1 MLFRGLKSTRLSL
14 DLVIFE
20 EFRILAT
27 TLQTFFCDLGRE
39 LITIKTMDFKYSLN
53 DRPRAVAMV
62 MYALQWLL
70 IAVPIVLTS
79 AFVARMQYD
88 TLAEQTLYTQ
98 KLFAVMGLTMIVQ
111 SLWGHRLPLVA
122 GPAAVL
128 LVGVMAALDA
138 SPAVIYTSMAV
149 GGTLVALLAATG
161 WIKKIQP
168 LFTPRISIV
177 MMALIAFTIVPVFL
191 RLIFADADHYGL
203 SFVMAVVLSIAMAVA
218 NNRLRGMWKSAVVL
232 LALIVGTAA
241 YCAVAGLPSLE
252 GATAKGVGSLWIAPK
267 FDVGVMLA
275 FLICYIALL
284 INELGSI
291 QSVSAFVE
299 ADDVPKRS
307 TRGVAL
313 TGVMNIV
320 AGAMGV
326 LGPVDYTLSP
336 GVIAA
341 TGCASRYPLVLTGV
355 GLVLCALFPQF
366 VAVLSA
372 IPSPVMGVVL
382 LYLMAAQVAAAFQMS
397 GTAAAAK
404 EFNGALTIGLPI
416 MLALVVSFMPA
427 EVSAALPAVLRPIVG
442 NGFVMGVIV
451 VMVLEHVIFRK
462 K

>member
-1 MLFRGLKSTRLSL
+1 
-14 DLVIFE
+14 
-20 EFRILAT
+20 
-27 TLQTFFCDLGRE
+27 
-39 LITIKTMDFKYSLN
+39 MDFKYSLN
-53 DRPRAVAMV
+53 DRPRAAAML

-70 IAVPIVLTS
+70 IAVPVVLTS
-79 AFVARMQYD
+79 AFIARIQYD

-98 KLFAVMGLTMIVQ
+98 KLFAVMGLTMIIQ

-128 LVGVMAALDA
+128 IVGVMASIDS
-138 SPAVIYTSMAV
+138 SPEVLYTAMAICGV
-149 GGTLVALLAATG
+149 VVALIATTG
-161 WIKKIQP
+161 WIKKLQP

-191 RLIFADADHYGL
+191 RLIFADADHYIFSL
-203 SFVMAVVLSIAMAVA
+203 AMAVVLSIAMAVA
-218 NNRLRGMWKSAVVL
+218 NHRLRGMWKSAVVL
-232 LALIVGTAA
+232 IALVVGTTV
-241 YCAVAGLPSLE
+241 YYAVAGLPSLE
-252 GATAKGVGSLWIAPK
+252 GATAAGAGRLLITPK
-267 FDVGVMLA
+267 FDVGVIVA
-275 FLICYIALL
+275 FLFCYIALL

-307 TRGVAL
+307 TRGVVM
-313 TGVMNIV
+313 TGLMNTL
-320 AGAMGV
+320 AGAVGV

-355 GLVLCALFPQF
+355 GLVLCALFPQL

-382 LYLMAAQVAAAFQMS
+382 LYLMAAQVAAVFQMS
-397 GTAAAAK
+397 GSAAAAK

-416 MLALVVSFMPA
+416 MLAVVISLLPA
-427 EVSAALPAVLRPIVG
+427 EVSAAIPAVLRPIVG

-451 VMVLEHVIFRK
+451 VLLLEHVVFRK
-462 K
+462 SNK

>member
-1 MLFRGLKSTRLSL
+1 
-14 DLVIFE
+14 
-20 EFRILAT
+20 
-27 TLQTFFCDLGRE
+27 
-39 LITIKTMDFKYSLN
+39 MDFKYSLN
-53 DRPRAVAMV
+53 DRPRAAAMV
-62 MYALQWLL
+62 MYAVQWLL
-70 IAVPIVLTS
+70 IAVPVVLTS
-79 AFVARMQYD
+79 AFVARLQYD

-128 LVGVMAALDA
+128 LVGVMASISS
-138 SPAVIYTSMAV
+138 SPEVIYTSIAV
-149 GGTLVALLAATG
+149 GGALVALLATTG
-161 WIKKIQP
+161 WIKKLQP

-191 RLIFADADHYGL
+191 RLIFADAEHYGL
-203 SFVMAVVLSIAMAVA
+203 SFVMALVLSIAMVVA

-232 LALIVGTAA
+232 IALVVGSAA
-241 YCAVAGLPSLE
+241 YFAFAGLPSLE
-252 GATAKGVGSLWIAPK
+252 GATAAGAGRMFITPK
-267 FDVGVMLA
+267 FDVGVIVA

-284 INELGSI
+284 INELGSV
-291 QSVSAFVE
+291 QSVSAYVE
-299 ADDVPKRS
+299 ADNVPKRS

-313 TGVMNIV
+313 TGVMNVV

-355 GLVLCALFPQF
+355 GLVICALFPQL

-397 GTAAAAK
+397 GTMSAAK
-404 EFNGALTIGLPI
+404 DFNGALTIGLPI
-416 MLALVVSFMPA
+416 MLALVVAFLPA

-451 VMVLEHVIFRK
+451 VLVMEHVIFRK
-462 K
+462 RRNANGVER

>member
-1 MLFRGLKSTRLSL
+1 
-14 DLVIFE
+14 
-20 EFRILAT
+20 
-27 TLQTFFCDLGRE
+27 
-39 LITIKTMDFKYSLN
+39 MDFKYSLN
-53 DRPRAVAMV
+53 DRPRAAAMV
-62 MYALQWLL
+62 MYAVQWLL
-70 IAVPIVLTS
+70 IAVPVVLTS
-79 AFVARMQYD
+79 AFVARLQYD

-128 LVGVMAALDA
+128 LVGVMASIA
-138 SPAVIYTSMAV
+138 SSPEVIYTSIAV
-149 GGTLVALLAATG
+149 GGALVALLATTG
-161 WIKKIQP
+161 WIKKLQP

-191 RLIFADADHYGL
+191 RLIFADAEHYGL
-203 SFVMAVVLSIAMAVA
+203 SFVMALVLSIAMVVA

-232 LALIVGTAA
+232 IALVVGSAA
-241 YCAVAGLPSLE
+241 YFAFAGLPSLE
-252 GATAKGVGSLWIAPK
+252 GATAAGAGRLFITPK
-267 FDVGVMLA
+267 FDVGVIVA

-284 INELGSI
+284 INELGSV
-291 QSVSAFVE
+291 QSVSAYVE
-299 ADDVPKRS
+299 ADNVPKRS

-313 TGVMNIV
+313 TGVMNVV

-355 GLVLCALFPQF
+355 GLVICALFPQL
-366 VAVLSA
+366 VAMLSA

-397 GTAAAAK
+397 GTMSAAK
-404 EFNGALTIGLPI
+404 DFNGALTIGLPI
-416 MLALVVSFMPA
+416 MLALVVSFLPA
-427 EVSAALPAVLRPIVG
+427 EVSEALPAVLRPIVG

-451 VMVLEHVIFRK
+451 VLVMEHVIFRK
-462 K
+462 RRNANGGER

>member
-1 MLFRGLKSTRLSL
+1 
-14 DLVIFE
+14 
-20 EFRILAT
+20 
-27 TLQTFFCDLGRE
+27 
-39 LITIKTMDFKYSLN
+39 MDFKYSLN
-53 DRPRAVAMV
+53 DRPRAAAMV
-62 MYALQWLL
+62 MYAVQWLL
-70 IAVPIVLTS
+70 IAVPVVLTS
-79 AFVARMQYD
+79 AFVARLQYD

-128 LVGVMAALDA
+128 LVGVMASISS
-138 SPAVIYTSMAV
+138 SPEVIYTSIAV
-149 GGTLVALLAATG
+149 GGALVALLATTG
-161 WIKKIQP
+161 WIKKLQP

-191 RLIFADADHYGL
+191 RLIFADAEHYGL
-203 SFVMAVVLSIAMAVA
+203 SFVMALVLSIAMVVA

-232 LALIVGTAA
+232 IALVVGSAA
-241 YCAVAGLPSLE
+241 YFAFAGLPSLE
-252 GATAKGVGSLWIAPK
+252 GATAAGAGRLFITPK
-267 FDVGVMLA
+267 FDVGVIVA

-284 INELGSI
+284 INELGSV
-291 QSVSAFVE
+291 QSVSAYVE
-299 ADDVPKRS
+299 ADNVPKRS

-313 TGVMNIV
+313 TGVMNVV

-355 GLVLCALFPQF
+355 GLVICALFPQL

-397 GTAAAAK
+397 GTMSAARD
-404 EFNGALTIGLPI
+404 FNGALTIGLPI
-416 MLALVVSFMPA
+416 MLALVVAFLPA

-451 VMVLEHVIFRK
+451 VLVMEHVIFRK
-462 K
+462 RGGK

>member
-1 MLFRGLKSTRLSL
+1 
-14 DLVIFE
+14 
-20 EFRILAT
+20 
-27 TLQTFFCDLGRE
+27 
-39 LITIKTMDFKYSLN
+39 MDFKYSLN
-53 DRPRAVAMV
+53 DRPRAAAMV
-62 MYALQWLL
+62 MYAVQWLL
-70 IAVPIVLTS
+70 IAVPVVLTS
-79 AFVARMQYD
+79 AFVARLQYD

-128 LVGVMAALDA
+128 LVGVMASIA
-138 SPAVIYTSMAV
+138 SSPEVIYTSIAV
-149 GGTLVALLAATG
+149 GGALVALLATTG
-161 WIKKIQP
+161 WIKKLQP

-191 RLIFADADHYGL
+191 RLIFADAEHYGL
-203 SFVMAVVLSIAMAVA
+203 SFVMALALSIAMAVA

-232 LALIVGTAA
+232 IALVVGSAA
-241 YCAVAGLPSLE
+241 YFAFAGLPSLE
-252 GATAKGVGSLWIAPK
+252 GATAAGAGRLFITPK
-267 FDVGVMLA
+267 FDVGVIVA

-284 INELGSI
+284 INELGSV
-291 QSVSAFVE
+291 QSVSAYVE
-299 ADDVPKRS
+299 ADNVPKRS

-313 TGVMNIV
+313 TGVMNVV

-355 GLVLCALFPQF
+355 GLVICALFPQL

-397 GTAAAAK
+397 GTMSAAK
-404 EFNGALTIGLPI
+404 DFNGALTIGLPI
-416 MLALVVSFMPA
+416 MLALVVAFLPA

-451 VMVLEHVIFRK
+451 VLVMEHVIFRK
-462 K
+462 RRNDEK

>member
-1 MLFRGLKSTRLSL
+1 
-14 DLVIFE
+14 
-20 EFRILAT
+20 
-27 TLQTFFCDLGRE
+27 
-39 LITIKTMDFKYSLN
+39 MDFKYSLN
-53 DRPRAVAMV
+53 DRPRAAAMV
-62 MYALQWLL
+62 MYAVQWLL
-70 IAVPIVLTS
+70 IAVPVVLTS
-79 AFVARMQYD
+79 AFVARLQYD

-128 LVGVMAALDA
+128 LVGVMASISS
-138 SPAVIYTSMAV
+138 SPEVIYTSIAV
-149 GGTLVALLAATG
+149 GGALVALLATTG
-161 WIKKIQP
+161 WIKKLQP

-191 RLIFADADHYGL
+191 RLIFADAEHYGL
-203 SFVMAVVLSIAMAVA
+203 SFVMALVLSIAMVVA

-232 LALIVGTAA
+232 IALVVGSAA
-241 YCAVAGLPSLE
+241 YFAFAGLPSLE
-252 GATAKGVGSLWIAPK
+252 GATAAGAGRLFITPK
-267 FDVGVMLA
+267 FDVGVIVA

-284 INELGSI
+284 INELGSV
-291 QSVSAFVE
+291 QSVSAYVE
-299 ADDVPKRS
+299 ADNVPKRS

-313 TGVMNIV
+313 TGVMNVV
-320 AGAMGV
+320 AGALGV

-355 GLVLCALFPQF
+355 GLVICALFPQL

-397 GTAAAAK
+397 GTMSAAK
-404 EFNGALTIGLPI
+404 DFNGALTIGLPI
-416 MLALVVSFMPA
+416 MLALVVAFLPA

-451 VMVLEHVIFRK
+451 VLVMEHVIFRK
-462 K
+462 RRNDEK

>member
-1 MLFRGLKSTRLSL
+1 M
-14 DLVIFE
+14 
-20 EFRILAT
+20 
-27 TLQTFFCDLGRE
+27 
-39 LITIKTMDFKYSLN
+39 MDFKYSLN

-79 AFVARMQYD
+79 AFVARVQYD

-191 RLIFADADHYGL
+191 RLIFADANHYVL
-203 SFVMAVVLSIAMAVA
+203 SFAMAVVLSIAMAVA
-218 NNRLRGMWKSAVVL
+218 NNCLRGMWKSVMVL
-232 LALIVGTAA
+232 LALLVGTAV

-252 GATAKGVGSLWIAPK
+252 GATSVSEGSIFLAPK
-267 FDVGVMLA
+267 FDVGVIVA
-275 FLICYIALL
+275 FLICYVALL
-284 INELGSI
+284 INELGSV
-291 QSVSAFVE
+291 QSVSAYVE

-307 TRGVAL
+307 TRGVAM
-313 TGVMNIV
+313 TGVMNVV
-320 AGAMGV
+320 AGLLGV

-341 TGCASRYPLVLTGV
+341 TGCASRYPLALTGV
-355 GLVLCALFPQF
+355 GLVICALSPQL
-366 VAVLSA
+366 VAVLAA

-382 LYLMAAQVAAAFQMS
+382 LYLMAAQVAASFQMS
-397 GTAAAAK
+397 GTATAAK
-404 EFNGALTIGLPI
+404 DFNGALTIGLPI
-416 MLALVVSFMPA
+416 MLSLVISFMPA
-427 EVSAALPAVLRPIVG
+427 EVTAIIPSFLRPILG

-451 VMVLEHVIFRK
+451 VLLLEHVIFRPRRNSNRPTTDK
-462 K
+462 E

>member
-1 MLFRGLKSTRLSL
+1 
-14 DLVIFE
+14 
-20 EFRILAT
+20 
-27 TLQTFFCDLGRE
+27 
-39 LITIKTMDFKYSLN
+39 MDFKYSLN
-53 DRPRAVAMV
+53 DRPRAAAMV
-62 MYALQWLL
+62 MYAVQWLL
-70 IAVPIVLTS
+70 IAVPVVLTS
-79 AFVARMQYD
+79 AFVARLQYD

-128 LVGVMAALDA
+128 LVGVMASIA
-138 SPAVIYTSMAV
+138 SSPEVIYTSIAV
-149 GGTLVALLAATG
+149 GGALVALLATTG
-161 WIKKIQP
+161 WIKKLQP

-191 RLIFADADHYGL
+191 RLIFADAEHYGL
-203 SFVMAVVLSIAMAVA
+203 SFVMALVLSIAMVVA

-232 LALIVGTAA
+232 IALVVGSAA
-241 YCAVAGLPSLE
+241 YFAFAGLPSLE
-252 GATAKGVGSLWIAPK
+252 GATAAGAGRLFITPK
-267 FDVGVMLA
+267 FDVGVIVA

-284 INELGSI
+284 INELGSV
-291 QSVSAFVE
+291 QSVSAYVE
-299 ADDVPKRS
+299 ADNVPKRS

-313 TGVMNIV
+313 TGVMNVV

-341 TGCASRYPLVLTGV
+341 TGCASRYPLALTGV
-355 GLVLCALFPQF
+355 GLVICALFPQL

-397 GTAAAAK
+397 GTMSAAK
-404 EFNGALTIGLPI
+404 DFNGALTIGLPI
-416 MLALVVSFMPA
+416 MLALVVAFLPA

-451 VMVLEHVIFRK
+451 VLVMEHVIFRK
-462 K
+462 RGGK

>member
-1 MLFRGLKSTRLSL
+1 MN
-14 DLVIFE
+14 
-20 EFRILAT
+20 
-27 TLQTFFCDLGRE
+27 
-39 LITIKTMDFKYSLN
+39 FKYALN
-53 DRPRAVAMV
+53 DRPKAMAIV

-70 IAVPIVLTS
+70 IAVPVVLTS
-79 AFVARMQYD
+79 AFIARMQYD

-128 LVGVMAALDA
+128 LVGVMAALEA
-138 SPAVIYTSMAV
+138 SPEVIYTSIAI
-149 GGTLVALLAATG
+149 GGVLVALLAATG
-161 WIKKIQP
+161 WIKRLQP
-168 LFTPRISIV
+168 LFTARISIV

-191 RLIFADADHYGL
+191 RLIFADADHYMF

-218 NNRLRGMWKSAVVL
+218 NQRLRGMWKSAVVL
-232 LALIVGTAA
+232 IALVVGTAI
-241 YCAVAGLPSLE
+241 YFAVAGLPSLE
-252 GATAKGVGSLWIAPK
+252 GATAAGAGPLFLTPK
-267 FDVGVMLA
+267 FDVGVIVA
-275 FLICYIALL
+275 FLFCYIALL

-291 QSVSAFVE
+291 QSLSAYVG
-299 ADDVPKRS
+299 ADNIPQRS

-313 TGVMNIV
+313 TGVMNVV

-355 GLVLCALFPQF
+355 GLVLCALFPQL

-382 LYLMAAQVAAAFQMS
+382 LYLMAAQLAATFQMS
-397 GTAAAAK
+397 GAAEAAK
-404 EFNGALTIGLPI
+404 EFSGALTIGLPI
-416 MLALVVSFMPA
+416 MLATVIAFLPD
-427 EVSAALPAVLRPIVG
+427 EVSAVIPSVLRPIVG

-451 VMVLEHVIFRK
+451 VLVLEHVIFRK
-462 K
+462 RRE

>member
-1 MLFRGLKSTRLSL
+1 
-14 DLVIFE
+14 
-20 EFRILAT
+20 
-27 TLQTFFCDLGRE
+27 
-39 LITIKTMDFKYSLN
+39 MDFKYSLN

-128 LVGVMAALDA
+128 LVGVMAAMDA

-149 GGTLVALLAATG
+149 GGGVVALLAATG

-191 RLIFADADHYGL
+191 RLIFADANHYVL
-203 SFVMAVVLSIAMAVA
+203 SFAMAVVLSIAMAVA
-218 NNRLRGMWKSAVVL
+218 NNCLRGMWKSVMVL
-232 LALIVGTAA
+232 LALIVGTAV

-252 GATAKGVGSLWIAPK
+252 GATAVSEGSIFLAPK
-267 FDVGVMLA
+267 FDVGVIVA
-275 FLICYIALL
+275 FLICYVALL
-284 INELGSI
+284 INELGSV
-291 QSVSAFVE
+291 QSVAAYVE

-307 TRGVAL
+307 TRGVAM
-313 TGVMNIV
+313 TGVMNVV
-320 AGAMGV
+320 AGLLGV

-355 GLVLCALFPQF
+355 GLVICALFPQL
-366 VAVLSA
+366 VAVLAA

-382 LYLMAAQVAAAFQMS
+382 LYLMAAQVAASFQMS
-397 GTAAAAK
+397 GAATAAK
-404 EFNGALTIGLPI
+404 DFNGALTIGLPI
-416 MLALVVSFMPA
+416 MLSLVISFMPA
-427 EVSAALPAVLRPIVG
+427 EVTAIIPSFLRPILG

-451 VMVLEHVIFRK
+451 VLLLEHVIFRPRRNSNRPTTDK
-462 K
+462 E

>member
-1 MLFRGLKSTRLSL
+1 
-14 DLVIFE
+14 
-20 EFRILAT
+20 
-27 TLQTFFCDLGRE
+27 
-39 LITIKTMDFKYSLN
+39 MDFKYSLN

-128 LVGVMAALDA
+128 LVGVMAAMDA

-149 GGTLVALLAATG
+149 GGGVVALLAATG
-161 WIKKIQP
+161 WIRKIQP

-191 RLIFADADHYGL
+191 RLIFADANHYVL
-203 SFVMAVVLSIAMAVA
+203 SFAMAVVLSIAMAVA
-218 NNRLRGMWKSAVVL
+218 NNCLRGMWKSVMVL
-232 LALIVGTAA
+232 LALIVGTAV

-252 GATAKGVGSLWIAPK
+252 GATAVSEGAIFLAPK
-267 FDVGVMLA
+267 FDVGVIVA
-275 FLICYIALL
+275 FLICYVALL
-284 INELGSI
+284 INELGSV
-291 QSVSAFVE
+291 QSVAAYVE

-307 TRGVAL
+307 TRGVAM
-313 TGVMNIV
+313 TGVMNVV
-320 AGAMGV
+320 AGLLGV

-355 GLVLCALFPQF
+355 GLVICALFPQL
-366 VAVLSA
+366 VAVLAA

-382 LYLMAAQVAAAFQMS
+382 LYLMAAQVAASFQMS
-397 GTAAAAK
+397 GTATAAK
-404 EFNGALTIGLPI
+404 DFNGALTIGLPI
-416 MLALVVSFMPA
+416 MLSLVISFMPA
-427 EVSAALPAVLRPIVG
+427 EVTAIIPSFLRPILG

-451 VMVLEHVIFRK
+451 VLLLEHVIFRPRRNSNRPITGK
-462 K
+462 E

>member
-1 MLFRGLKSTRLSL
+1 
-14 DLVIFE
+14 
-20 EFRILAT
+20 
-27 TLQTFFCDLGRE
+27 
-39 LITIKTMDFKYSLN
+39 MDFKYSLN

-128 LVGVMAALDA
+128 LVGVMAAMDA

-149 GGTLVALLAATG
+149 GGGVVALLAATG

-191 RLIFADADHYGL
+191 RLIFADANHYVL
-203 SFVMAVVLSIAMAVA
+203 SFAMAVVLSIAMAVA
-218 NNRLRGMWKSAVVL
+218 NNCLRGMWKSVMVL
-232 LALIVGTAA
+232 LALIVGTAV

-252 GATAKGVGSLWIAPK
+252 GAAAVSEGSIFLAPK
-267 FDVGVMLA
+267 FDVGVIVA
-275 FLICYIALL
+275 FLICYVALL
-284 INELGSI
+284 INELGSV
-291 QSVSAFVE
+291 QSVAAYVE

-307 TRGVAL
+307 TRGVAM
-313 TGVMNIV
+313 TGVMNVV
-320 AGAMGV
+320 AGLLGV

-355 GLVLCALFPQF
+355 GLVICALFPQL
-366 VAVLSA
+366 VAVLAA

-382 LYLMAAQVAAAFQMS
+382 LYLMAAQVAASFQMS
-397 GTAAAAK
+397 GAATAAK
-404 EFNGALTIGLPI
+404 DFNGALTIGLPI
-416 MLALVVSFMPA
+416 MLSLVISFMPA
-427 EVSAALPAVLRPIVG
+427 EVTAIIPSFLRPILG

-451 VMVLEHVIFRK
+451 VLLLEHVIFRPRRNSNRPITGK
-462 K
+462 E

>member
-1 MLFRGLKSTRLSL
+1 
-14 DLVIFE
+14 
-20 EFRILAT
+20 
-27 TLQTFFCDLGRE
+27 
-39 LITIKTMDFKYSLN
+39 MDFKYSLN
-53 DRPRAVAMV
+53 DRPRAAAMV
-62 MYALQWLL
+62 MYAVQWLL
-70 IAVPIVLTS
+70 IAVPVVLTS
-79 AFVARMQYD
+79 AFVARLQYD

-128 LVGVMAALDA
+128 LVGVMASIA
-138 SPAVIYTSMAV
+138 SSPEVIYTSIAV
-149 GGTLVALLAATG
+149 GGALVALLATTG
-161 WIKKIQP
+161 WIKKLQP

-191 RLIFADADHYGL
+191 RLIFADAEHYGL
-203 SFVMAVVLSIAMAVA
+203 SFVMALVLSIAMVVA

-232 LALIVGTAA
+232 IALVVGSAA
-241 YCAVAGLPSLE
+241 YFAFAGLPSLE
-252 GATAKGVGSLWIAPK
+252 GATAAGAGRLFITPK
-267 FDVGVMLA
+267 FDVGVIVA

-284 INELGSI
+284 INELGSV
-291 QSVSAFVE
+291 QSVSAYVE
-299 ADDVPKRS
+299 ADNVPKRS

-313 TGVMNIV
+313 TGVMNVV
-320 AGAMGV
+320 AGALGV

-355 GLVLCALFPQF
+355 GLVICALFPQL

-397 GTAAAAK
+397 GTMSAAK
-404 EFNGALTIGLPI
+404 DFNGALTIGLPI
-416 MLALVVSFMPA
+416 MLALVVSCLPA
-427 EVSAALPAVLRPIVG
+427 EVSEALPAVLRPIVG

-451 VMVLEHVIFRK
+451 VLVMEHVIFRK
-462 K
+462 RRNANGGER

>member
-1 MLFRGLKSTRLSL
+1 M
-14 DLVIFE
+14 
-20 EFRILAT
+20 
-27 TLQTFFCDLGRE
+27 
-39 LITIKTMDFKYSLN
+39 MDFKYSLN

-79 AFVARMQYD
+79 AFVARVQYD

-149 GGTLVALLAATG
+149 GGGVVALLAATG

-191 RLIFADADHYGL
+191 RLIFADANHYVL
-203 SFVMAVVLSIAMAVA
+203 SFAMAVVLSIAMAVA
-218 NNRLRGMWKSAVVL
+218 NNCLRGMWKSVMVL
-232 LALIVGTAA
+232 LALLVGTAV

-252 GATAKGVGSLWIAPK
+252 GATSVSEGSIFLAPK
-267 FDVGVMLA
+267 FDVGVIVA
-275 FLICYIALL
+275 FLICYVALL
-284 INELGSI
+284 INELGSV
-291 QSVSAFVE
+291 QSVAAYVE

-307 TRGVAL
+307 TRGVAM
-313 TGVMNIV
+313 TGVMNVV
-320 AGAMGV
+320 AGLLGV

-355 GLVLCALFPQF
+355 GLVICALFPQL
-366 VAVLSA
+366 VAVLAA

-382 LYLMAAQVAAAFQMS
+382 LYLMAAQVAASFQMS
-397 GTAAAAK
+397 GTATAAK
-404 EFNGALTIGLPI
+404 DFNGALTIGLPI
-416 MLALVVSFMPA
+416 MLSLVISFMPA
-427 EVSAALPAVLRPIVG
+427 EVTAIIPSFLRPILG

-451 VMVLEHVIFRK
+451 VLLLEHVIFRPRRNSNRPTTDK
-462 K
+462 E

>member
-1 MLFRGLKSTRLSL
+1 
-14 DLVIFE
+14 
-20 EFRILAT
+20 
-27 TLQTFFCDLGRE
+27 
-39 LITIKTMDFKYSLN
+39 MDFKYSLN

-70 IAVPIVLTS
+70 IAVPVVLTS
-79 AFVARMQYD
+79 AFIARLQYD

-128 LVGVMAALDA
+128 LVGVMAAMDA

-149 GGTLVALLAATG
+149 GGGAVALLAATG

-191 RLIFADADHYGL
+191 RLIFADANHYVL
-203 SFVMAVVLSIAMAVA
+203 SFAMAVVLSIAMAVA
-218 NNRLRGMWKSAVVL
+218 NNCLRGMWKSVMVL
-232 LALIVGTAA
+232 LALIVGTAV

-252 GATAKGVGSLWIAPK
+252 GATAVSEGSIFLAPK
-267 FDVGVMLA
+267 FDVGVIVA
-275 FLICYIALL
+275 FLICYVALL
-284 INELGSI
+284 INELGSV
-291 QSVSAFVE
+291 QSVAAYVE

-307 TRGVAL
+307 TRGVAM
-313 TGVMNIV
+313 TGVMNVV
-320 AGAMGV
+320 AGLLGV

-341 TGCASRYPLVLTGV
+341 TGCASRYPLALTGV
-355 GLVLCALFPQF
+355 GLVICALFPQL
-366 VAVLSA
+366 VAVLAA

-382 LYLMAAQVAAAFQMS
+382 LYLMAAQVAASFQMS
-397 GTAAAAK
+397 GTATAAK
-404 EFNGALTIGLPI
+404 DFNGALTIGLPI
-416 MLALVVSFMPA
+416 MLSLVISFMPA
-427 EVSAALPAVLRPIVG
+427 EVTAIIPSFLRPILG

-451 VMVLEHVIFRK
+451 VLLLEHVIFRPRRNSNRPTTDK
-462 K
+462 E

>member
-1 MLFRGLKSTRLSL
+1 MN
-14 DLVIFE
+14 
-20 EFRILAT
+20 
-27 TLQTFFCDLGRE
+27 
-39 LITIKTMDFKYSLN
+39 FKYALN
-53 DRPRAVAMV
+53 DRPKAMAIV

-70 IAVPIVLTS
+70 IAVPVVLTS
-79 AFVARMQYD
+79 AFIARMQYD

-128 LVGVMAALDA
+128 LVGVMAALEA
-138 SPAVIYTSMAV
+138 SPEVIYTSIAI
-149 GGTLVALLAATG
+149 GGVLVALLAATG
-161 WIKKIQP
+161 WIKRLQP
-168 LFTPRISIV
+168 LFTARISIV

-191 RLIFADADHYGL
+191 RLIFADADHYMF

-218 NNRLRGMWKSAVVL
+218 NQRLRGMWKSAVVL
-232 LALIVGTAA
+232 IALVVGTAI
-241 YCAVAGLPSLE
+241 YFAVAGLPSLE
-252 GATAKGVGSLWIAPK
+252 GATAAGAGPLFLTPK
-267 FDVGVMLA
+267 FDVGVIVA
-275 FLICYIALL
+275 FLFCYIALL

-291 QSVSAFVE
+291 QSLSAYVG
-299 ADDVPKRS
+299 ADDVPQRS

-313 TGVMNIV
+313 TGVMNVV

-355 GLVLCALFPQF
+355 GLVLCALFPQL

-382 LYLMAAQVAAAFQMS
+382 LYLMAAQLAATFQMS
-397 GTAAAAK
+397 GAAEAAK
-404 EFNGALTIGLPI
+404 EFSGALTIGLPI
-416 MLALVVSFMPA
+416 MLATVIAFLPD
-427 EVSAALPAVLRPIVG
+427 EVSAVIPSVLRPIVG

-451 VMVLEHVIFRK
+451 VLVLEHVIFRK
-462 K
+462 RRE

>member
-1 MLFRGLKSTRLSL
+1 
-14 DLVIFE
+14 
-20 EFRILAT
+20 
-27 TLQTFFCDLGRE
+27 
-39 LITIKTMDFKYSLN
+39 MDFKYSLN
-53 DRPRAVAMV
+53 DRPRAAAMV
-62 MYALQWLL
+62 MYAVQWLL
-70 IAVPIVLTS
+70 IAVPVVLTS
-79 AFVARMQYD
+79 AFVARLQYD

-128 LVGVMAALDA
+128 LVGVMASISS
-138 SPAVIYTSMAV
+138 SPEVIYTSIAV
-149 GGTLVALLAATG
+149 GGALVALLATTG
-161 WIKKIQP
+161 WIKKLQP

-191 RLIFADADHYGL
+191 RLIFADAEHYGL
-203 SFVMAVVLSIAMAVA
+203 SFVMALVLSIAMVVA

-232 LALIVGTAA
+232 IALVVGSAA
-241 YCAVAGLPSLE
+241 YFAFAGLPSLE
-252 GATAKGVGSLWIAPK
+252 GATAAGAGRLFITPK
-267 FDVGVMLA
+267 FDVGVIVA

-284 INELGSI
+284 INELGSV
-291 QSVSAFVE
+291 QSVSAYVE
-299 ADDVPKRS
+299 ADNVPKRS

-313 TGVMNIV
+313 TGVMNVV
-320 AGAMGV
+320 AGALGV

-355 GLVLCALFPQF
+355 GLVICALFPQL

-397 GTAAAAK
+397 GTMSAARD
-404 EFNGALTIGLPI
+404 FNGALTIGLPI
-416 MLALVVSFMPA
+416 MLALVVSFLPA

-451 VMVLEHVIFRK
+451 VLVMEHVIFRK
-462 K
+462 RRNDEK

>member
-1 MLFRGLKSTRLSL
+1 
-14 DLVIFE
+14 
-20 EFRILAT
+20 
-27 TLQTFFCDLGRE
+27 
-39 LITIKTMDFKYSLN
+39 MDFKYSLN
-53 DRPRAVAMV
+53 DRPRAAAMV
-62 MYALQWLL
+62 MYAVQWLL
-70 IAVPIVLTS
+70 IAVPVVLTS
-79 AFVARMQYD
+79 AFVARLQYD

-128 LVGVMAALDA
+128 LVGVMASISS
-138 SPAVIYTSMAV
+138 SPEVIYTSIAV
-149 GGTLVALLAATG
+149 GGALVALLATTG
-161 WIKKIQP
+161 WIKKLQP

-191 RLIFADADHYGL
+191 RLIFADAEHYGL
-203 SFVMAVVLSIAMAVA
+203 SFVMALVLSIAMVVA

-232 LALIVGTAA
+232 IALVVGSAA
-241 YCAVAGLPSLE
+241 YFAFAGLPSLE
-252 GATAKGVGSLWIAPK
+252 GATAAGAGRLFITPK
-267 FDVGVMLA
+267 FDVGVIVA
-275 FLICYIALL
+275 FLICYVALL
-284 INELGSI
+284 INELGSV
-291 QSVSAFVE
+291 QSVSAYVE
-299 ADDVPKRS
+299 ADNVPKRS

-313 TGVMNIV
+313 TGVMNVV

-355 GLVLCALFPQF
+355 GLVICALFPQL

-397 GTAAAAK
+397 GTMSAAK
-404 EFNGALTIGLPI
+404 DFNGALTIGLPI
-416 MLALVVSFMPA
+416 MLALVVAFLPA
-427 EVSAALPAVLRPIVG
+427 EVSATLPAVLRPIVG

-451 VMVLEHVIFRK
+451 VLVMEHVIFRK
-462 K
+462 RGGK

>member
-1 MLFRGLKSTRLSL
+1 
-14 DLVIFE
+14 
-20 EFRILAT
+20 
-27 TLQTFFCDLGRE
+27 
-39 LITIKTMDFKYSLN
+39 MDFKYSLN
-53 DRPRAVAMV
+53 DRPRAAAMV
-62 MYALQWLL
+62 MYAVQWLL
-70 IAVPIVLTS
+70 IAVPVVLSS
-79 AFVARMQYD
+79 AFVARLQYD

-128 LVGVMAALDA
+128 LVGVMASIA
-138 SPAVIYTSMAV
+138 SSPEVIYTSIAV
-149 GGTLVALLAATG
+149 GGALVALLATTG
-161 WIKKIQP
+161 WIKKLQP

-191 RLIFADADHYGL
+191 RLIFADAEHYGL
-203 SFVMAVVLSIAMAVA
+203 SFVMALVLSIAMVVA

-232 LALIVGTAA
+232 IALVVGSAA
-241 YCAVAGLPSLE
+241 YFAFAGLPSLE
-252 GATAKGVGSLWIAPK
+252 GATAAGAGRLFITPK
-267 FDVGVMLA
+267 FDVGVIVA

-284 INELGSI
+284 INELGSV
-291 QSVSAFVE
+291 QSVSAYVE
-299 ADDVPKRS
+299 ADNVPKRS

-313 TGVMNIV
+313 TGVMNVV
-320 AGAMGV
+320 AGALGV

-355 GLVLCALFPQF
+355 GLVICALFPQL

-397 GTAAAAK
+397 GTMSAAK
-404 EFNGALTIGLPI
+404 DFNGALTIGLPI
-416 MLALVVSFMPA
+416 MLALVVAFLPA

-451 VMVLEHVIFRK
+451 VLVMEHVIFRK
-462 K
+462 RGGK

>member
-1 MLFRGLKSTRLSL
+1 
-14 DLVIFE
+14 
-20 EFRILAT
+20 
-27 TLQTFFCDLGRE
+27 
-39 LITIKTMDFKYSLN
+39 MDFKYSLN
-53 DRPRAVAMV
+53 DRPRAAAMV
-62 MYALQWLL
+62 MYAVQWLL
-70 IAVPIVLTS
+70 IAVPVVLTS
-79 AFVARMQYD
+79 AFVARLQYD

-128 LVGVMAALDA
+128 LVGVMASIA
-138 SPAVIYTSMAV
+138 SSPEVIYTSIAV
-149 GGTLVALLAATG
+149 GGALVALLATTG
-161 WIKKIQP
+161 WIKKLQP

-191 RLIFADADHYGL
+191 RLIFADAEHYGL
-203 SFVMAVVLSIAMAVA
+203 SFVMALVLSIAMVVA

-232 LALIVGTAA
+232 IALVVGSAA
-241 YCAVAGLPSLE
+241 YFAFAGLPSLE
-252 GATAKGVGSLWIAPK
+252 GATAAGAGRLFITPK
-267 FDVGVMLA
+267 FDVGVIVA

-284 INELGSI
+284 INELGSV
-291 QSVSAFVE
+291 QSVSAYIE
-299 ADDVPKRS
+299 ADNVPKRS

-313 TGVMNIV
+313 TGVMNVV

-355 GLVLCALFPQF
+355 GLVICALFPQL

-397 GTAAAAK
+397 GTMSAAK
-404 EFNGALTIGLPI
+404 DFNGALTIGLPI
-416 MLALVVSFMPA
+416 MLALVVAFLPA

-451 VMVLEHVIFRK
+451 VLVMEHVIFRK
-462 K
+462 RGGK

>member
-1 MLFRGLKSTRLSL
+1 
-14 DLVIFE
+14 
-20 EFRILAT
+20 
-27 TLQTFFCDLGRE
+27 
-39 LITIKTMDFKYSLN
+39 MDFKYSLN
-53 DRPRAVAMV
+53 DRPRAAAMV
-62 MYALQWLL
+62 MYAVQWLL
-70 IAVPIVLTS
+70 IAVPVVLTS
-79 AFVARMQYD
+79 AFVARLQYD

-128 LVGVMAALDA
+128 LVGVMASITS
-138 SPAVIYTSMAV
+138 SPEVIYTSIAV
-149 GGTLVALLAATG
+149 GGVLVALLATTG
-161 WIKKIQP
+161 WIKKLQP

-191 RLIFADADHYGL
+191 RLIFADAEHYGL
-203 SFVMAVVLSIAMAVA
+203 SFVMALVLSIAMVVA

-232 LALIVGTAA
+232 IALVVGSAA
-241 YCAVAGLPSLE
+241 YFAFAGLPSLE
-252 GATAKGVGSLWIAPK
+252 GATAAGAGRLFITPK
-267 FDVGVMLA
+267 FDVGVIVA

-284 INELGSI
+284 INELGSV
-291 QSVSAFVE
+291 QSVSAYVE
-299 ADDVPKRS
+299 ADNVPKRS

-313 TGVMNIV
+313 TGVMNVV

-355 GLVLCALFPQF
+355 GLVICALFPQL

-397 GTAAAAK
+397 GTMSAAK
-404 EFNGALTIGLPI
+404 DFNGALTIGLPI
-416 MLALVVSFMPA
+416 MLALVVAFLPA
-427 EVSAALPAVLRPIVG
+427 EVSAALPTVLRPIVG

-451 VMVLEHVIFRK
+451 VLVMEHVIFRK
-462 K
+462 RRNDEK

>member
-1 MLFRGLKSTRLSL
+1 
-14 DLVIFE
+14 
-20 EFRILAT
+20 
-27 TLQTFFCDLGRE
+27 
-39 LITIKTMDFKYSLN
+39 MDFKYSLN

-191 RLIFADADHYGL
+191 RLIFADANHYVL
-203 SFVMAVVLSIAMAVA
+203 SFAMAVVLSIAMAVA
-218 NNRLRGMWKSAVVL
+218 NNCLRGMWKSVMVL
-232 LALIVGTAA
+232 LALIVGTAV

-252 GATAKGVGSLWIAPK
+252 GATAVSEGSIFLAPK
-267 FDVGVMLA
+267 FDVGAIVA
-275 FLICYIALL
+275 FLICYVALL
-284 INELGSI
+284 INELGSV
-291 QSVSAFVE
+291 QSVAAYVE

-307 TRGVAL
+307 TRGVAM
-313 TGVMNIV
+313 TGVMNVV
-320 AGAMGV
+320 AGLLGV

-355 GLVLCALFPQF
+355 GLVICALFPQL
-366 VAVLSA
+366 VAVLAA

-382 LYLMAAQVAAAFQMS
+382 LYLMAAQVAASFQMS
-397 GTAAAAK
+397 GTATAAK
-404 EFNGALTIGLPI
+404 DFNGALTIGLPI
-416 MLALVVSFMPA
+416 MLSLVISFMPA
-427 EVSAALPAVLRPIVG
+427 EVTAIIPSFLRPILG

-451 VMVLEHVIFRK
+451 VLLLEHVIFRPRRNSNSPITDK
-462 K
+462 E

>member
-1 MLFRGLKSTRLSL
+1 
-14 DLVIFE
+14 
-20 EFRILAT
+20 
-27 TLQTFFCDLGRE
+27 
-39 LITIKTMDFKYSLN
+39 MDFKYSLN
-53 DRPRAVAMV
+53 DRPRAAAMV
-62 MYALQWLL
+62 MYAVQWLL
-70 IAVPIVLTS
+70 IAVPVVLTS
-79 AFVARMQYD
+79 AFVARLQYD

-128 LVGVMAALDA
+128 LVGVMASIA
-138 SPAVIYTSMAV
+138 SSPEVIYTSIAV
-149 GGTLVALLAATG
+149 GGALVALLATTG
-161 WIKKIQP
+161 WIKKLQP

-191 RLIFADADHYGL
+191 RLIFADAEHYGL
-203 SFVMAVVLSIAMAVA
+203 SFVMALVLSIAMVVA

-232 LALIVGTAA
+232 IALVVGSAA
-241 YCAVAGLPSLE
+241 YFAFAGLPSLE
-252 GATAKGVGSLWIAPK
+252 GATAAGAGRLFITPK
-267 FDVGVMLA
+267 FDVGVIVA

-284 INELGSI
+284 INELGSV
-291 QSVSAFVE
+291 QSVSAYVE
-299 ADDVPKRS
+299 ADNVPKRS

-313 TGVMNIV
+313 TGVMNVV
-320 AGAMGV
+320 AGALGV

-355 GLVLCALFPQF
+355 GLVICALFPQL
-366 VAVLSA
+366 VALLSA

-397 GTAAAAK
+397 GTMSAAK
-404 EFNGALTIGLPI
+404 DFNGALTIGLPI
-416 MLALVVSFMPA
+416 MLALVVAFLPA

-451 VMVLEHVIFRK
+451 VLVMEHVIFRK
-462 K
+462 RRNDEK

>member
-1 MLFRGLKSTRLSL
+1 
-14 DLVIFE
+14 
-20 EFRILAT
+20 
-27 TLQTFFCDLGRE
+27 
-39 LITIKTMDFKYSLN
+39 MDFKYSLN

-191 RLIFADADHYGL
+191 RLIFADANHYVL
-203 SFVMAVVLSIAMAVA
+203 SFAMAVVLSIAMAVA
-218 NNRLRGMWKSAVVL
+218 NNCLRGMWKSVMVL
-232 LALIVGTAA
+232 LALIVGAA
-241 YCAVAGLPSLE
+241 VYCAVAGLPSLE
-252 GATAKGVGSLWIAPK
+252 GATAVSEGAIFLAPK
-267 FDVGVMLA
+267 FDVGVIVA
-275 FLICYIALL
+275 FLICYVALL
-284 INELGSI
+284 INELGSV
-291 QSVSAFVE
+291 QSVAAYVE

-307 TRGVAL
+307 TRGVAM
-313 TGVMNIV
+313 TGVMNVV
-320 AGAMGV
+320 AGLLGV

-341 TGCASRYPLVLTGV
+341 TGCASRYPLALTGV
-355 GLVLCALFPQF
+355 GLVLCALFPQL
-366 VAVLSA
+366 VAVLAA

-382 LYLMAAQVAAAFQMS
+382 LYLMAAQVAASFQMS
-397 GTAAAAK
+397 GTATAAK
-404 EFNGALTIGLPI
+404 DFNGALTIGLPI
-416 MLALVVSFMPA
+416 MLSLVISFMPA
-427 EVSAALPAVLRPIVG
+427 EVTAIIPAFLRPILG
-442 NGFVMGVIV
+442 NGFVMGIIIILL
-451 VMVLEHVIFRK
+451 LEHLFLKDQFSSRILKQFSTPLYFLYVFRLTSIIIAK
-462 K
+462 PTGYIA

>member
-1 MLFRGLKSTRLSL
+1 
-14 DLVIFE
+14 
-20 EFRILAT
+20 
-27 TLQTFFCDLGRE
+27 
-39 LITIKTMDFKYSLN
+39 MDFKYSLN
-53 DRPRAVAMV
+53 DRPRAAAMV

-70 IAVPIVLTS
+70 IAVPVVLTS
-79 AFVARMQYD
+79 AFIARLQYD

-98 KLFAVMGLTMIVQ
+98 KLFAAMGLTMIIQ

-128 LVGVMAALDA
+128 LVGVMATIDS
-138 SPAVIYTSMAV
+138 SPEVIYTSIAV
-149 GGTLVALLAATG
+149 GGALVALLATTG
-161 WIKKIQP
+161 WIKKLQP

-191 RLIFADADHYGL
+191 RLIFAEAEHYGL
-203 SFVMAVVLSIAMAVA
+203 SLVMAVVLSIAMAVA

-232 LALIVGTAA
+232 IALVVGTAIYFA
-241 YCAVAGLPSLE
+241 IAGLPSLE
-252 GATAKGVGSLWIAPK
+252 GATAAGAGSLLIRPK
-267 FDVGVMLA
+267 FDVGVIVA

-291 QSVSAFVE
+291 QSVSAYVE

-313 TGVMNIV
+313 TGVMNVV
-320 AGAMGV
+320 AGALGV

-355 GLVLCALFPQF
+355 GLVLCALFPQL

-382 LYLMAAQVAAAFQMS
+382 LYLMAAQVAATFQMS

-404 EFNGALTIGLPI
+404 DFNGALTIGLPI
-416 MLALVVSFMPA
+416 MLALVVAFLPA
-427 EVSAALPAVLRPIVG
+427 EVSAAIPPVLRPIVG

-451 VMVLEHVIFRK
+451 VVVLEHVIFRERGSK
-462 K
+462 

>member
-1 MLFRGLKSTRLSL
+1 
-14 DLVIFE
+14 
-20 EFRILAT
+20 
-27 TLQTFFCDLGRE
+27 
-39 LITIKTMDFKYSLN
+39 MDFKYSLN
-53 DRPRAVAMV
+53 DRPRAAAMV
-62 MYALQWLL
+62 MYAVQWLL
-70 IAVPIVLTS
+70 IAVPVVLTS
-79 AFVARMQYD
+79 AFIARLQYD
-88 TLAEQTLYTQ
+88 TLAEQTLYNQ
-98 KLFAVMGLTMIVQ
+98 QLFAVMGLTMIVQ

-128 LVGVMAALDA
+128 LVGVMASIA
-138 SPAVIYTSMAV
+138 SSPEVIYTSIAV
-149 GGTLVALLAATG
+149 GGALVALLATTG
-161 WIKKIQP
+161 WIKKLQP

-191 RLIFADADHYGL
+191 RLIFADAEHYGL
-203 SFVMAVVLSIAMAVA
+203 SFVMALVLSTAMVVA

-232 LALIVGTAA
+232 IALVVGSAA
-241 YCAVAGLPSLE
+241 YFAFAELPSLE
-252 GATAKGVGSLWIAPK
+252 GAPAAGAGRLFITPK
-267 FDVGVMLA
+267 FDVGVIVA

-284 INELGSI
+284 INELGSV
-291 QSVSAFVE
+291 QSVSAYVE
-299 ADDVPKRS
+299 ADNVPKRS

-313 TGVMNIV
+313 TGVMNVV

-355 GLVLCALFPQF
+355 GLVICALFPQL

-397 GTAAAAK
+397 GTMSAAK
-404 EFNGALTIGLPI
+404 DFNGALTIGLPI
-416 MLALVVSFMPA
+416 MLALVVSFLPA
-427 EVSAALPAVLRPIVG
+427 EVSEALPAVLRPIVG

-451 VMVLEHVIFRK
+451 VLVMEHVIFHKRRNANGGER
-462 K
+462 

>member
-1 MLFRGLKSTRLSL
+1 
-14 DLVIFE
+14 
-20 EFRILAT
+20 
-27 TLQTFFCDLGRE
+27 
-39 LITIKTMDFKYSLN
+39 MDFKYSLN
-53 DRPRAVAMV
+53 DRPRAAAMV
-62 MYALQWLL
+62 MYAVQWLL
-70 IAVPIVLTS
+70 IAVPVVLTS
-79 AFVARMQYD
+79 AFVARLQYD

-128 LVGVMAALDA
+128 LVGVMASISS
-138 SPAVIYTSMAV
+138 SPEVIYTSIAV
-149 GGTLVALLAATG
+149 GGALVALLATTG
-161 WIKKIQP
+161 WIKKLQP

-191 RLIFADADHYGL
+191 RLIFADAEHYGL
-203 SFVMAVVLSIAMAVA
+203 SFVMALVLSIAMVVA

-232 LALIVGTAA
+232 IALVVGS
-241 YCAVAGLPSLE
+241 AVYFAFAGLPSLE
-252 GATAKGVGSLWIAPK
+252 GATAAGAGRLFITPK
-267 FDVGVMLA
+267 FDVGVIVA

-284 INELGSI
+284 INELGSV
-291 QSVSAFVE
+291 QSVSAYVE
-299 ADDVPKRS
+299 ADNVPKRS

-313 TGVMNIV
+313 TGVMNVV

-355 GLVLCALFPQF
+355 GLVICALFPQL

-397 GTAAAAK
+397 GTMSAAK
-404 EFNGALTIGLPI
+404 DFNGALTIGLPI
-416 MLALVVSFMPA
+416 MLALVVAFLPA

-451 VMVLEHVIFRK
+451 VLVMEHVIFRK
-462 K
+462 RGGK

>member
-1 MLFRGLKSTRLSL
+1 
-14 DLVIFE
+14 
-20 EFRILAT
+20 
-27 TLQTFFCDLGRE
+27 
-39 LITIKTMDFKYSLN
+39 MDFKYSLN
-53 DRPRAVAMV
+53 DRPRAAAMV
-62 MYALQWLL
+62 MYAVQWLL
-70 IAVPIVLTS
+70 IAVPVVLTS
-79 AFVARMQYD
+79 AFIARLQYD

-128 LVGVMAALDA
+128 LVGVMASIA
-138 SPAVIYTSMAV
+138 SSPEVIYTSIAV
-149 GGTLVALLAATG
+149 GGALVALLATTG
-161 WIKKIQP
+161 WIKKLQP

-191 RLIFADADHYGL
+191 RLIFADAEHYGL
-203 SFVMAVVLSIAMAVA
+203 SFVMALVLSIAMVVA

-232 LALIVGTAA
+232 IALVIGSAA
-241 YCAVAGLPSLE
+241 YFAFAGLPSLE
-252 GATAKGVGSLWIAPK
+252 GATAAGAGRLFITPK
-267 FDVGVMLA
+267 FDVGVIVA

-284 INELGSI
+284 INELGSV
-291 QSVSAFVE
+291 QSVSAYVE
-299 ADDVPKRS
+299 ADNVPKRS

-313 TGVMNIV
+313 TGVMNVV

-355 GLVLCALFPQF
+355 GLVICALFPQL

-397 GTAAAAK
+397 GTMSAAK
-404 EFNGALTIGLPI
+404 DFNGALTIGLPI
-416 MLALVVSFMPA
+416 MLALVVAFLPA

-451 VMVLEHVIFRK
+451 VLVMEHVIFRK
-462 K
+462 RGGK

>member
-1 MLFRGLKSTRLSL
+1 
-14 DLVIFE
+14 
-20 EFRILAT
+20 
-27 TLQTFFCDLGRE
+27 
-39 LITIKTMDFKYSLN
+39 MDFKYSLN
-53 DRPRAVAMV
+53 DRPRAAAMV
-62 MYALQWLL
+62 MYAVQWLL
-70 IAVPIVLTS
+70 IAVPVVLTS
-79 AFVARMQYD
+79 AFVARLQYD

-128 LVGVMAALDA
+128 LVGVMASISS
-138 SPAVIYTSMAV
+138 SPEVIYTSIAV
-149 GGTLVALLAATG
+149 GGALVALLATTG
-161 WIKKIQP
+161 WIKKLQP

-191 RLIFADADHYGL
+191 RLIFADAEHYGL
-203 SFVMAVVLSIAMAVA
+203 SFVMALVLSIAMVVA

-232 LALIVGTAA
+232 IALVVGSAA
-241 YCAVAGLPSLE
+241 YFAFAGLPSLE
-252 GATAKGVGSLWIAPK
+252 GATAAGAGRLFITPK
-267 FDVGVMLA
+267 FDVGVIVAL
-275 FLICYIALL
+275 LICYIALL
-284 INELGSI
+284 INELGSV
-291 QSVSAFVE
+291 QSVSAYVE
-299 ADDVPKRS
+299 ADNVPKRS

-313 TGVMNIV
+313 TGVMNVV
-320 AGAMGV
+320 AGALGV

-355 GLVLCALFPQF
+355 GLVICALFPQL

-397 GTAAAAK
+397 GTMSAAK
-404 EFNGALTIGLPI
+404 DFNGALTIGLPI
-416 MLALVVSFMPA
+416 MLALVVAFLPA

-451 VMVLEHVIFRK
+451 VLVMEHVIFRK
-462 K
+462 RRNDEK

>member
-1 MLFRGLKSTRLSL
+1 
-14 DLVIFE
+14 
-20 EFRILAT
+20 
-27 TLQTFFCDLGRE
+27 
-39 LITIKTMDFKYSLN
+39 MDFKYSLN
-53 DRPRAVAMV
+53 DRPRAAAMV
-62 MYALQWLL
+62 MYAVQWLL
-70 IAVPIVLTS
+70 IAVPVVLTS
-79 AFVARMQYD
+79 AFVARLQYD

-128 LVGVMAALDA
+128 LVGVMASISS
-138 SPAVIYTSMAV
+138 SPEVIYSSIAV
-149 GGTLVALLAATG
+149 GGALVALLATTG
-161 WIKKIQP
+161 WIKKLQP

-191 RLIFADADHYGL
+191 RLIFADAEHYGL
-203 SFVMAVVLSIAMAVA
+203 SFVMALVLSIAMVVA

-232 LALIVGTAA
+232 IALVVGSAA
-241 YCAVAGLPSLE
+241 YFAFAGLPSLE
-252 GATAKGVGSLWIAPK
+252 GATAAGAGRLFITPK
-267 FDVGVMLA
+267 FDVGVIVA

-284 INELGSI
+284 INELGSV
-291 QSVSAFVE
+291 QSVSAYVE
-299 ADDVPKRS
+299 ADNVPKRS

-313 TGVMNIV
+313 TGVMNVV
-320 AGAMGV
+320 AGALGV

-355 GLVLCALFPQF
+355 GLVICALFPQL

-397 GTAAAAK
+397 GTMSAAK
-404 EFNGALTIGLPI
+404 DFNGALTIGLPI
-416 MLALVVSFMPA
+416 MLALVVAFLPA

-442 NGFVMGVIV
+442 NGFVMGVLV
-451 VMVLEHVIFRK
+451 VLVMEHVIFRK
-462 K
+462 RGGK

>member
-1 MLFRGLKSTRLSL
+1 
-14 DLVIFE
+14 
-20 EFRILAT
+20 
-27 TLQTFFCDLGRE
+27 
-39 LITIKTMDFKYSLN
+39 MDFKYSLN
-53 DRPRAVAMV
+53 DRPRAAAMV
-62 MYALQWLL
+62 MYAVQWLL
-70 IAVPIVLTS
+70 IAVPVVLTS
-79 AFVARMQYD
+79 AFVARLQYD

-128 LVGVMAALDA
+128 LVGVMASISS
-138 SPAVIYTSMAV
+138 SPEVIYTSIAV
-149 GGTLVALLAATG
+149 GGALVALLATTG
-161 WIKKIQP
+161 WIKKLQP

-191 RLIFADADHYGL
+191 RLIFADAEHYGL
-203 SFVMAVVLSIAMAVA
+203 SFVMALVLSIAMVVA

-232 LALIVGTAA
+232 IALVVGSAA
-241 YCAVAGLPSLE
+241 YFAFAGLPSLE
-252 GATAKGVGSLWIAPK
+252 GATAAGAGRLFITPK
-267 FDVGVMLA
+267 FDVGVIVA

-284 INELGSI
+284 INELGSV
-291 QSVSAFVE
+291 QSVSAYVE
-299 ADDVPKRS
+299 ADNVPKRS

-313 TGVMNIV
+313 TGVMNVV
-320 AGAMGV
+320 AGALGV

-355 GLVLCALFPQF
+355 GLVICALFPQL

-397 GTAAAAK
+397 GTMLAAK
-404 EFNGALTIGLPI
+404 DFNGALTIGLPI
-416 MLALVVSFMPA
+416 MLALVVAFLPA

-451 VMVLEHVIFRK
+451 VLVMEHVIFRK
-462 K
+462 RGGK

>member
-1 MLFRGLKSTRLSL
+1 
-14 DLVIFE
+14 
-20 EFRILAT
+20 
-27 TLQTFFCDLGRE
+27 
-39 LITIKTMDFKYSLN
+39 MDFKYSLN
-53 DRPRAVAMV
+53 DRPRAAAMV
-62 MYALQWLL
+62 MYAVQWLL
-70 IAVPIVLTS
+70 IAVPVVLTS
-79 AFVARMQYD
+79 AFVARLQYD

-128 LVGVMAALDA
+128 LVGVMASISS
-138 SPAVIYTSMAV
+138 SPEVIYTSIAV
-149 GGTLVALLAATG
+149 GGALVALLATTG
-161 WIKKIQP
+161 WIKKLQP

-191 RLIFADADHYGL
+191 RLIFADAEHYGL
-203 SFVMAVVLSIAMAVA
+203 SFVMALVLSIAMVVA

-232 LALIVGTAA
+232 IALVVGSAA
-241 YCAVAGLPSLE
+241 YFAFAGLPSLE
-252 GATAKGVGSLWIAPK
+252 GATAAGAGRLFITPK
-267 FDVGVMLA
+267 FDVGVIVA

-284 INELGSI
+284 INELGSV
-291 QSVSAFVE
+291 QSVSAYVE
-299 ADDVPKRS
+299 ADNVPKRS

-313 TGVMNIV
+313 TGVMNVV

-355 GLVLCALFPQF
+355 GLVICALFPQL

-397 GTAAAAK
+397 GTMSAAK
-404 EFNGALTIGLPI
+404 DFNGALTIGLPI
-416 MLALVVSFMPA
+416 MLALVVAFLPA
-427 EVSAALPAVLRPIVG
+427 EVSAALPAVLRPIVS

-451 VMVLEHVIFRK
+451 VLVMEHVIFRK
-462 K
+462 RGDK

>member
-1 MLFRGLKSTRLSL
+1 
-14 DLVIFE
+14 
-20 EFRILAT
+20 
-27 TLQTFFCDLGRE
+27 
-39 LITIKTMDFKYSLN
+39 MDFKYSLN
-53 DRPRAVAMV
+53 DRPRAAAMV

-70 IAVPIVLTS
+70 IAVPVVLTS
-79 AFVARMQYD
+79 AFIARLQYD

-98 KLFAVMGLTMIVQ
+98 KLFAAMGLTMIIQ

-128 LVGVMAALDA
+128 LVGVMATIDS
-138 SPAVIYTSMAV
+138 SPEVIYTSIAV
-149 GGTLVALLAATG
+149 GGALVALLATTG
-161 WIKKIQP
+161 WIKKLQP

-191 RLIFADADHYGL
+191 RLIFADAEHYGL
-203 SFVMAVVLSIAMAVA
+203 SLVMAVVLSIAMAVA
-218 NNRLRGMWKSAVVL
+218 NHRLRGMWKSAVVL
-232 LALIVGTAA
+232 IALVIGTAIYFA
-241 YCAVAGLPSLE
+241 IAGLPSLE
-252 GATAKGVGSLWIAPK
+252 GATAAGAGSLLIRPK
-267 FDVGVMLA
+267 FDVGVIVA

-291 QSVSAFVE
+291 QSVSAYVE

-313 TGVMNIV
+313 TGVMNV
-320 AGAMGV
+320 VSGALGV

-355 GLVLCALFPQF
+355 GLVLCALFPQL

-382 LYLMAAQVAAAFQMS
+382 LYLMAAQVAATFQMS

-404 EFNGALTIGLPI
+404 DFNGALTIGLPI
-416 MLALVVSFMPA
+416 MLALVVAFLPA
-427 EVSAALPAVLRPIVG
+427 EVSAAIPSVLRPIVG

-451 VMVLEHVIFRK
+451 VVVLEHVIFRK
-462 K
+462 RGTK

>member
-1 MLFRGLKSTRLSL
+1 
-14 DLVIFE
+14 
-20 EFRILAT
+20 
-27 TLQTFFCDLGRE
+27 
-39 LITIKTMDFKYSLN
+39 MDFKYSLN
-53 DRPRAVAMV
+53 DRPRAAAMV
-62 MYALQWLL
+62 MYAVQWLL
-70 IAVPIVLTS
+70 IAVPVVLTS
-79 AFVARMQYD
+79 AFVARLQYD

-128 LVGVMAALDA
+128 LVGVMASIA
-138 SPAVIYTSMAV
+138 SSPEVIYTSIAV
-149 GGTLVALLAATG
+149 GGALVALLATTG
-161 WIKKIQP
+161 WIKKLQP

-191 RLIFADADHYGL
+191 RLIFADAEHYGL
-203 SFVMAVVLSIAMAVA
+203 SFVMALVLSIAMVVA

-232 LALIVGTAA
+232 IALVVGSAA
-241 YCAVAGLPSLE
+241 YFAFAELPSLE
-252 GATAKGVGSLWIAPK
+252 GATAAGAGRLFITPK
-267 FDVGVMLA
+267 FDVGVIVA

-284 INELGSI
+284 INELGSV
-291 QSVSAFVE
+291 QSVSAYVE
-299 ADDVPKRS
+299 ADNVPKRS

-313 TGVMNIV
+313 TGVMNVV

-355 GLVLCALFPQF
+355 GLVICALFPQL

-397 GTAAAAK
+397 GTMSAAK
-404 EFNGALTIGLPI
+404 DFNGALTIGLPI
-416 MLALVVSFMPA
+416 MLALVVAFLPA

-451 VMVLEHVIFRK
+451 VLVMEHVIFRK
-462 K
+462 RGGK

>member
-1 MLFRGLKSTRLSL
+1 
-14 DLVIFE
+14 
-20 EFRILAT
+20 
-27 TLQTFFCDLGRE
+27 
-39 LITIKTMDFKYSLN
+39 MDFKYSLN
-53 DRPRAVAMV
+53 DRPRAAAMV
-62 MYALQWLL
+62 MYAVQWLL
-70 IAVPIVLTS
+70 IAVPVVLTS
-79 AFVARMQYD
+79 AFVARLQYD

-128 LVGVMAALDA
+128 LVGVMASIA
-138 SPAVIYTSMAV
+138 SSPEVIYTSIAV
-149 GGTLVALLAATG
+149 GGALVALLATTG
-161 WIKKIQP
+161 WIKKLQP

-191 RLIFADADHYGL
+191 RLIFADAEHYGL
-203 SFVMAVVLSIAMAVA
+203 SFVMALVLSIAMVVA

-232 LALIVGTAA
+232 IALVVGSAA
-241 YCAVAGLPSLE
+241 YFAFAGLPSLE
-252 GATAKGVGSLWIAPK
+252 GATAVGAGRLFITPK
-267 FDVGVMLA
+267 FDVGVIVA

-284 INELGSI
+284 INELGSV
-291 QSVSAFVE
+291 QSVSAYVE
-299 ADDVPKRS
+299 ADNVPKRS

-313 TGVMNIV
+313 TGVMNVV
-320 AGAMGV
+320 AGALGV

-355 GLVLCALFPQF
+355 GLVICALFPQL

-397 GTAAAAK
+397 GTMSAAK
-404 EFNGALTIGLPI
+404 DFNGALTIGLPI
-416 MLALVVSFMPA
+416 MLALVVAFLPA

-451 VMVLEHVIFRK
+451 VLVMEHVIFRK
-462 K
+462 RGGK

>member
-1 MLFRGLKSTRLSL
+1 
-14 DLVIFE
+14 
-20 EFRILAT
+20 
-27 TLQTFFCDLGRE
+27 
-39 LITIKTMDFKYSLN
+39 MDFKYSLN
-53 DRPRAVAMV
+53 DRPRAAAMV
-62 MYALQWLL
+62 MYAVQWLL
-70 IAVPIVLTS
+70 IAVPVVLTS
-79 AFVARMQYD
+79 AFVARLQYD

-128 LVGVMAALDA
+128 LVGVMASIA
-138 SPAVIYTSMAV
+138 SSPEVIYTSIAV
-149 GGTLVALLAATG
+149 GGALVALLATTG
-161 WIKKIQP
+161 WIKKLQP

-191 RLIFADADHYGL
+191 RLIFADAEHYGL
-203 SFVMAVVLSIAMAVA
+203 SFVMALVLSIAMVVA

-232 LALIVGTAA
+232 IALVVGSAA
-241 YCAVAGLPSLE
+241 YFAFAGLPSLE
-252 GATAKGVGSLWIAPK
+252 GATAAGAGRLFITPK
-267 FDVGVMLA
+267 FDVGVIVA

-284 INELGSI
+284 INELGSV
-291 QSVSAFVE
+291 QSVSAYVE
-299 ADDVPKRS
+299 ADNVPKRS

-313 TGVMNIV
+313 TGVMNVV
-320 AGAMGV
+320 AGALGV

-355 GLVLCALFPQF
+355 GLVICALFPQL

-397 GTAAAAK
+397 GTMSAAK
-404 EFNGALTIGLPI
+404 DFNGALTIGLPI
-416 MLALVVSFMPA
+416 MLALVVAFLPA

-451 VMVLEHVIFRK
+451 VLVMEHLIFRK
-462 K
+462 RGGK

>member
-1 MLFRGLKSTRLSL
+1 
-14 DLVIFE
+14 
-20 EFRILAT
+20 
-27 TLQTFFCDLGRE
+27 
-39 LITIKTMDFKYSLN
+39 MDFKYSLN
-53 DRPRAVAMV
+53 DRPRAAAMV
-62 MYALQWLL
+62 MYAVQWLL
-70 IAVPIVLTS
+70 IAVPVVLTS
-79 AFVARMQYD
+79 AFVARLQYD

-128 LVGVMAALDA
+128 LVGVMASISS
-138 SPAVIYTSMAV
+138 SPEVIYTSIAV
-149 GGTLVALLAATG
+149 GGALVALLATTG
-161 WIKKIQP
+161 WIKKLQP

-191 RLIFADADHYGL
+191 RLIFADAEHYGL
-203 SFVMAVVLSIAMAVA
+203 SFVMALVLSIAMVVA

-232 LALIVGTAA
+232 IALVVGSAA
-241 YCAVAGLPSLE
+241 YFAFAGLPSLE
-252 GATAKGVGSLWIAPK
+252 GATAAGAGRLFITPK
-267 FDVGVMLA
+267 FDVGVIVA

-284 INELGSI
+284 INELGSV
-291 QSVSAFVE
+291 QSVSAYVE
-299 ADDVPKRS
+299 ADNVPKRS

-313 TGVMNIV
+313 TGVMNVV
-320 AGAMGV
+320 AGALGV

-355 GLVLCALFPQF
+355 GLVLCALFPQL

-397 GTAAAAK
+397 GTMSAARD
-404 EFNGALTIGLPI
+404 FNGALTIGLPI
-416 MLALVVSFMPA
+416 MLALVVAFLPA

-451 VMVLEHVIFRK
+451 VLVMEHVIFRK
-462 K
+462 RGGK

>member
-1 MLFRGLKSTRLSL
+1 M
-14 DLVIFE
+14 
-20 EFRILAT
+20 
-27 TLQTFFCDLGRE
+27 
-39 LITIKTMDFKYSLN
+39 MDFKYSLN

-128 LVGVMAALDA
+128 LVGVMAAMDA

-149 GGTLVALLAATG
+149 GGGVVALLAATG

-191 RLIFADADHYGL
+191 RLIFADANHYVL
-203 SFVMAVVLSIAMAVA
+203 SFAMAVVLSIAMAVA
-218 NNRLRGMWKSAVVL
+218 NNCLRGMWKSVMVL
-232 LALIVGTAA
+232 LALIVGTAV

-252 GATAKGVGSLWIAPK
+252 GATAVSEGAIFLAPK
-267 FDVGVMLA
+267 FDVGVIVA
-275 FLICYIALL
+275 FLICYVALL
-284 INELGSI
+284 INELGSV
-291 QSVSAFVE
+291 QSVAAYVE

-307 TRGVAL
+307 TRGVAM
-313 TGVMNIV
+313 TGVMNVV
-320 AGAMGV
+320 AGLLGV

-341 TGCASRYPLVLTGV
+341 TGCASRYPLALTGV
-355 GLVLCALFPQF
+355 GLVICALFPQL
-366 VAVLSA
+366 VAVLAA

-382 LYLMAAQVAAAFQMS
+382 LYLMAAQVAASFQMS
-397 GTAAAAK
+397 GAATAAK
-404 EFNGALTIGLPI
+404 DFNGALTIGLPI
-416 MLALVVSFMPA
+416 MLSLVISFMPA
-427 EVSAALPAVLRPIVG
+427 EVTAIIPSFLRPILG

-451 VMVLEHVIFRK
+451 VLLLEHVIFRPRRNSNRPTTDK
-462 K
+462 E